1 MTRGG
6 IMIQFPRWNR
16 IMMSNSGEKNILKVW
31 ETLDL
36 HYFIHLQTLTKL
48 IDHKVFN
55 LKKKFILKQEKV

>member
-1 MTRGG
+1 
-6 IMIQFPRWNR
+6 MIQFPRWNR

-48 IDHKVFN
+48 IDHK
-55 LKKKFILKQEKV
+55 LLIWKKIKPKQEKVKKNSV